1 MVKQLVY
8 IRGDA
13 DPLRPLEELVLKRH
27 VVLWL
32 KTNAGAEDVGE
43 SGTLLGK
50 GVDDWGAR
58 RCQRSLYKS
67 VNVSIQEAPT

>member
-1 MVKQLVY
+1 M
-8 IRGDA
+8 
-13 DPLRPLEELVLKRH
+13 LKRH